1 MKYVKRNENK
11 EMRRRKNEKW
21 RYYEIRNMLSVMQN
35 TKRRKKME
43 KEKNENDNTM
53 IYKIC

>member
-1 MKYVKRNENK
+1 
-11 EMRRRKNEKW
+11 MRRRKNEKW